1 MGAQVAAFVA
11 AGAVTP
17 TADFDPPFLFYIAG
31 GEQTGYFEEYPSGVE
46 GLNPSLAHLGAPG
59 GGIGRPPLKDSFTCT
74 PVINTDL
81 FVSRTARRLTDDG
94 LVVLMN

>member
-1 MGAQVAAFVA
+1 MNHDHLLAIHNASPVAKRRVTSNSTQWVMKVRILLWRIHVHQVAEW
-11 AGAVTP
+11 
-17 TADFDPPFLFYIAG
+17 ADA
-31 GEQTGYFEEYPSGVE
+31 
-46 GLNPSLAHLGAPG
+46 
-59 GGIGRPPLKDSFTCT
+59 PLKDSFTCT